1 MVVGLFSRGLSRLW
15 TGENTISVAPVI
27 STTPEVVARIVAM
40 VLLDLGAIAVD
51 VQETRVTFRT
61 FFLALEGSDN
71 PLLSLR
77 SGVIDV
83 LACPHGICLRIKFK
97 VRFVLLPLVV
107 AVLCAFFVHLT
118 ASLIFVA
125 VGLPLMALARVGA
138 TSSLE
143 HELRRALAPEAT
155 T

>member
-1 MVVGLFSRGLSRLW
+1 MVVGVLRRSLSRLW
-15 TGENTISVAPVI
+15 TGETTIAVAPVI

-51 VQETRVTFRT
+51 VQETRVTFKT
-61 FFLALEGSDN
+61 FFLVLEGRDN
-71 PLLSLR
+71 PLVSLR

-83 LACPHGICLRIKFK
+83 LACTRGIGLRIQFK
-97 VRFVLLPLVV
+97 VRFVVLPLVI
-107 AVLCAFFVHLT
+107 AVLCAIFVHLT
-118 ASLIFVA
+118 ASLLFVA
-125 VGLPLMALARVGA
+125 VGLPLIALARVGA
-138 TSSLE
+138 TSRLE